1 MSDALHSSGTVS
13 FVFSVATAHVRGA
26 AEDGTLLSVFRLET
40 VAQSALLAAE
50 DGTKFCPFSL
60 SLKSVVD
67 DDSFERCAR
76 CAADVSR
83 VPPYTTIT
91 LITAFIAQSTYAYNL
106 Q

>member
-26 AEDGTLLSVFRLET
+26 AEDGTLLSVFRLEA
-40 VAQSALLAAE
+40 VAQLAVE

-91 LITAFIAQSTYAYNL
+91 LITAFISQSTYAYNL